1 MVNTFLSMF
10 ESMWTTAIPIGITN
24 LSITDHLTESH
35 KMVLSNLMAGRPND
49 VIARILKMHPRTVRR
64 RVDELCE
71 AFGVDNRAALIS
83 AALARLRQ

>member
-1 MVNTFLSMF
+1 
-10 ESMWTTAIPIGITN
+10 
-24 LSITDHLTESH
+24 
-35 KMVLSNLMAGRPND
+35 MAGRPND